1 MRAVWRKY
9 PPAVIGGASN
19 AWVEEA
25 LRATADIRGHLAAI
39 TTPLL
44 LLQSGRDRLVI
55 NVSQQQADR
64 VMQNCR
70 LISFPEAK
78 HEILMERD
86 PIRMGALEAIRA
98 FFGRD

>member
-1 MRAVWRKY
+1 
-9 PPAVIGGASN
+9 
-19 AWVEEA
+19 
-25 LRATADIRGHLAAI
+25 
-39 TTPLL
+39 
-44 LLQSGRDRLVI
+44 VI

-78 HEILMERD
+78 HEILMECD
-86 PIRMGALEAIRA
+86 PIRMRALEAIRA